1 MKCRNVA
8 QSVERQLIFLERSS
22 HREKL
27 DVISVSD
34 FKPMIDLW
42 LLHPRYLGNLQ

>member
-8 QSVERQLIFLERSS
+8 QSVERQPIFLERSS